1 MTPGYVFCDIYVTM
15 FCNISVTARVDCT
28 RPWNHK
34 SVSSYLRSR
43 FLMIGQG
50 SDVANRFSG
59 HYIKREPVQL
69 YRKISMHDVW
79 IINRIN
85 MTAEGA
91 HARYTEMLND
101 AAPEPTTKFWMFTRL
116 LSGRRYMPVPVSMKL
131 STTNAMT
138 PRMNEHILCDLW
150 KNLLAKS
157 VLAKLAVLIAPE
169 LNLMHYYS
177 VVG

>member
-1 MTPGYVFCDIYVTM
+1 
-15 FCNISVTARVDCT
+15 
-28 RPWNHK
+28 
-34 SVSSYLRSR
+34 
-43 FLMIGQG
+43 
-50 SDVANRFSG
+50 
-59 HYIKREPVQL
+59 
-69 YRKISMHDVW
+69 
-79 IINRIN
+79 
-85 MTAEGA
+85 
-91 HARYTEMLND
+91 
-101 AAPEPTTKFWMFTRL
+101 
-116 LSGRRYMPVPVSMKL
+116 MPVPVSMKL